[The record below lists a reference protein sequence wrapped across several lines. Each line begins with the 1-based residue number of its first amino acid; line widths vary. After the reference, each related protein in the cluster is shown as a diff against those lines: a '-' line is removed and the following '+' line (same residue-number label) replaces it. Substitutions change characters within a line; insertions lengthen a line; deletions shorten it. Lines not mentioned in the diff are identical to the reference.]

1 MRPLIGLVLE
11 TFPKVS
17 ETFILNE
24 ILELERQGLDVH
36 IFSLKRP
43 SAPFSHPNV
52 AKVNAQVTYL
62 PSLLPTFDRNQ
73 EKALVSAQV
82 ALFEQDSTAYLHT
95 LKRYLNRDHEQRF
108 NEYLQGG
115 YLAWKLQELGIKH
128 LHAHFADVT
137 TATVEIAQ
145 AFSGV
150 SYSMTAHTKDT
161 YLRDKAV
168 LNRRMA
174 KAEFIFTCSESNRRY
189 LEQVSTS
196 DTPIHVAYHGVDIA
210 SFNPAPKIQPSPV
223 PLILSIGR
231 FCESTGFTYLL
242 KACHLIKQ
250 KGVAFNCV
258 IIGDGHPDAS
268 IRQHI
273 NDLNLEQHITLVEEC
288 SQQQRMAYYQQA
300 DLFVLPYLVDEASD
314 HDGIPNVLLEAMA
327 MELPVVTTNVVGIS
341 ELMQSHYNGIIVS
354 EKDALCLTQAMEV
367 LLIQSKFAKTL
378 GKTGR
383 LTVLDKFGLVS
394 NVGAVK
400 DSLLRAAKQPMRSNC
415 QSHGLENLIR
425 LAAS

>member
-1 MRPLIGLVLE
+1 MTGVQ
-11 TFPKVS
+11 TC
-17 ETFILNE
+17 
-24 ILELERQGLDVH
+24 
-36 IFSLKRP
+36 
-43 SAPFSHPNV
+43 A
-52 AKVNAQVTYL
+52 L
-62 PSLLPTFDRNQ
+62 PIS
-73 EKALVSAQV
+73 
-82 ALFEQDSTAYLHT
+82 

-161 YLRDKAV
+161 YLSDKAV
-168 LNRRMA
+168 VNRRIA
-174 KAEFIFTCSESNRRY
+174 KAEFIFTCSEYNRRY

-196 DTPIHVAYHGVDIA
+196 DTPIHVAYHGIDIG
-210 SFNPAPKIQPSPV
+210 SFNPTPKIQPSPV

-258 IIGDGHPDAS
+258 IIGDGHPDTS
-268 IRQHI
+268 IRKHI

-300 DLFVLPYLVDEASD
+300 DLFVLPYLVDEASN

-400 DSLLRAAKQPMRSNC
+400 DSLLRAVKQPMRSNC
-415 QSHGLENLIR
+415 QSHGLENLLR

>member
-11 TFPKVS
+11 TFPTLS

-24 ILELERQGLDVH
+24 ILELERQGLEVH
-36 IFSLKRP
+36 IFSLRSP
-43 SAPFSHPNV
+43 SLQVNHPAAAQV
-52 AKVNAQVTYL
+52 KAQVTYL
-62 PSLLPTFDRNQ
+62 PSLLPNFDREQ
-73 EKALVSAQV
+73 ERALINAQV

-95 LKRYLNRDHEQRF
+95 LKHYLNRDDEQRF

-128 LHAHFADVT
+128 LHAHFADVA

-168 LNRRMA
+168 LNRRIA

-189 LEQVSTS
+189 LEQISTS
-196 DTPIHVAYHGVDIA
+196 ETPIHVAYHGIDVA
-210 SFNPAPKIQPSPV
+210 SFNPTPKIQPSPV
-223 PLILSIGR
+223 PLMLSIGR

-242 KACHLIKQ
+242 KACHLLKQ

-258 IIGDGHPDAS
+258 IIGNGHSKDL
-268 IRQHI
+268 IQQHI
-273 NDLNLEQHITLVEEC
+273 NELDLDQQVTLVENP
-288 SQQQRMAYYQQA
+288 SQQRLMAYYQQA
-300 DLFVLPYLVDEASD
+300 DLFVLPYLVDDAGD

-327 MELPVVTTNVVGIS
+327 MELPVVTTNILGIS

-354 EKDALCLTQAMEV
+354 EKDALLLSQALEA
-367 LLIQSKFAKTL
+367 LLIQPRFGKVL

-383 LTVLDKFGLVS
+383 LTVLDKFDLVS

-400 DSLLRAAKQPMRSNC
+400 DNLLRAVKQPVSSDC
-415 QSHGLENLIR
+415 QAHGLGDLIR